1 MTTAKRG
8 APGGHTPLTTDGSFC
23 GETDSTIRQAP
34 PKLQAKPRGGRRSRD
49 KGNRLERELVNL
61 LQRAG
66 IAGERVPL
74 SGSAGGKFAGD
85 ISIPVLGVDRCC
97 ECKVR
102 GKGFGQLYTWLRDRD
117 LLIIRADR
125 RELLVVVPLKLAIEV
140 AVSAEQVRR

>member
-1 MTTAKRG
+1 MSPAKRAG
-8 APGGHTPLTTDGSFC
+8 IGDADPSTGGGLLG
-23 GETDSTIRQAP
+23 GETIPTIRQAP

-102 GKGFGQLYTWLRDRD
+102 GRGFGQLYTWLRDRD

-125 RELLVVVPLKLAIEV
+125 REPLVVIRLGLAIEI
-140 AVSAEQVRR
+140 AVSANKVWP

>member
-1 MTTAKRG
+1 VREKVRAG
-8 APGGHTPLTTDGSFC
+8 SGDADPLTSDGLLA
-23 GETDSTIRQAP
+23 GETDDTIRQSP
-34 PKLQAKPRGGRRSRD
+34 PKLQARRGGRRSRD
-49 KGNRLERELVNL
+49 KGNRLERQLVAL

-85 ISIPVLGVDRCC
+85 ISIPILGVDRCC

-117 LLIIRADR
+117 LLIVRADR
-125 RELLVVVPLKLAIEV
+125 REPLVVIRLGLAIEI
-140 AVSAEQVRR
+140 AVSAERGRR

>member
-1 MTTAKRG
+1 MIHAKRG
-8 APGGHTPLTTDGSFC
+8 ALGEGTPSTEGGLLG
-23 GETDSTIRQAP
+23 GETIPTIRQEP
-34 PKLQAKPRGGRRSRD
+34 PNKQAPRGGRRSRD

-125 RELLVVVPLKLAIEV
+125 RELLVVVPLKLAIEI
-140 AVSAEQVRR
+140 AVSAERGRR

>member
-1 MTTAKRG
+1 MIHAKRG
-8 APGGHTPLTTDGSFC
+8 APGEGTPSIGDGSL
-23 GETDSTIRQAP
+23 GGRTGVILDQSP
-34 PKLQAKPRGGRRSRD
+34 SKLQASRGGRRSRD

-66 IAGERVPL
+66 ITAERIPL

-85 ISIPVLGVDRCC
+85 ISIPVLGVDRCG

-125 RELLVVVPLKLAIEV
+125 RELLVVVPLKLAIEI
-140 AVSAEQVRR
+140 AVSAERGRR

>member
-1 MTTAKRG
+1 V
-8 APGGHTPLTTDGSFC
+8 GSRSRNAASVEARSVP
-23 GETDSTIRQAP
+23 ETDQLGGKVDRENSLTSESRQP
-34 PKLQAKPRGGRRSRD
+34 RRGGRRSRD

-66 IAGERVPL
+66 IAAERIPL

-125 RELLVVVPLKLAIEV
+125 RELLVIIPLRLAIEI
-140 AVSAEQVRR
+140 AVSAERGRR